1 MSEHLVRD
9 LTALRALVGE
19 PMPGLAAKNQTTL
32 NATAIDFLAR
42 CPFIVMSTG
51 DAEGRLDASPKGD
64 APGFVLVEND
74 RTLVLPDRP
83 GNKLVYGLE
92 NILVN
97 PRVGLLCIVPNTQ
110 ETLRING
117 RAELS
122 VEPALLER
130 LSARGKPAVIAIRVH
145 VEECFFHCAKAFIRS
160 GLWSPE
166 TWAARGRISFG
177 RLLADMTGAD
187 ETTVKA
193 IDAAVE
199 ENYRTGL

>member
-19 PMPGLAAKNQTTL
+19 SMPGLAAKNQTAL

-42 CPFIVMSTG
+42 CPFLVMSTS

-97 PRVGLLCIVPNTQ
+97 PQVGLLCIVPNTQ

-130 LSARGKPAVIAIRVH
+130 LAARGKPAVIAIRVY